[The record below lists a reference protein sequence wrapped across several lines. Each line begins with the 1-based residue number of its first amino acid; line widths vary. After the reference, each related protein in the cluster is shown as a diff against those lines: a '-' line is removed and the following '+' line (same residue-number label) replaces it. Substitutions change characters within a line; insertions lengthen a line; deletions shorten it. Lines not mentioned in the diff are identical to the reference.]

1 MRIEAVV
8 NVLESPPRQ
17 DYDSAQL
24 LRAKSEN
31 LETG

>member
-8 NVLESPPRQ
+8 NVLESPLWQ

-24 LRAKSEN
+24 PRAKSEN
-31 LETG
+31 LESG